1 MQRRILRSALWLL
14 LFSPA
19 ILFAQENAD
28 ANKPADAAPEAET
41 GPAAQS
47 SLLSVPKPVREAM
60 QDRDYDR
67 AIAAIDKAIAEKQG
81 DPAYLTYLKG
91 RAYFF
96 AKKYKESIAVM
107 TELTKRYPDS
117 DWIRKARFAIGV
129 AYARAGDYRAAELAY
144 QAEAE
149 YLISL
154 QRKEEIAAIYLE
166 FADAFFTPPADGKH
180 PDYQRALAFYQKA
193 AEIGPLRETNTRIQ
207 LQIARCYKQLNN
219 PGQAI
224 QLYQA
229 FIKANDD
236 DVLLLPARYEL
247 GEAYL
252 QAGNRVEARRSW
264 EDLLS
269 LHGTS
274 KSKLIPLAAFRLSE
288 TYGIPNPGNK
298 DDRELGVASLK
309 KFLATYPDHEKVA
322 SAHLRI
328 VQSFLNQGRTEDAL
342 AAVDNFLQQEDLAK
356 SDEYASAQ
364 YLKGLALA
372 RQKKFDDAIVA
383 WRTYLQ
389 QHPTHGHWSEA
400 QRQIINA
407 EYAKGLDALEREDY
421 DAARAAWG
429 EFLVKYPIDER
440 NRSIQNSF
448 AEMLFAQ
455 KKYEEAIAAWRQV
468 VSKYPQTEEA
478 SIAQYRVAQT
488 LAENLNRLADAM
500 VEYKKLTWG
509 SHAGSAQQQIALLSN
524 KSLSISTMRVYRS
537 NETPRIG
544 LKTRNL
550 ESVNV
555 QIYKVDLE
563 TYFRKMHLATG
574 VESLD
579 IALIDPDSQFE
590 HQVADYEKYRLFSQ
604 NVDVPLPG
612 ENEIKA
618 GVMAITVSG
627 KTQESTTLVLQSDL
641 DMIVKSSRDEVFIFT
656 QNMRTGK
663 PWPGVKL
670 LLSNGS
676 EVFAE
681 VETGADGV
689 YQADRK
695 ELRDP
700 ADLRVFAIADGHIAS
715 SVVNLNGLGV
725 AQGIARAGYLYTDRP
740 AYRPGQLVHLKGII
754 RDAIN
759 DIYVVP
765 AQRDYKL
772 EVYDGR
778 NRLVMEE
785 EVELNDYGSFHS
797 HLLLPTAAALG
808 DYRMVVSHDKVRYEG
823 AFVVHE
829 YQLPSVF
836 LTVESDRNV
845 YYRGEKITG
854 TIKAAY
860 YYGAPVSGAEISYSL
875 NGDRTLTGT
884 TNDKGEV
891 KFEFETRDFRQS
903 QTLNLAVQLPAHSTA
918 TQQHFFLSA
927 QGYTIAA
934 KTVRPVY
941 LAGET
946 FEVDATVKDA
956 EGKPIAKDLTL
967 KVFQLL
973 DAKGTREKQ
982 EKLIEEFPVTSD
994 EKTGVIRKTLQL
1006 ADGGDYRVRL
1016 EGVDRFDNVVS
1027 GQVAVKISGDE
1038 DSTRLRILADHH
1050 TLKSGEK
1057 ATVKVHWREQPALA
1071 LMTLE
1076 GAKILEYRLV
1086 QLKQGAN
1093 ELEIAV
1099 TSKLAPNFQ
1108 MSLAVMIDPTKEQQ
1122 DEEAPLRFHTA
1133 TSPFTVER
1141 DLQIAM
1147 KIVGEGHKPGD
1158 KVKVNITTTNAAGQ
1172 PVPAE
1177 LSLALVEKA
1186 LYERFPDRIPA
1197 IQRFFGGVARTFAMR
1212 TTATIEFCYHPQTSS
1227 IDHLLLAE
1235 EERLE
1240 TLAREAET
1248 LSELGDRDFDGIAL
1262 NNRDRASGFFD
1273 APIVEAEAPASGSMS
1288 GSGGAF
1294 GGGGFGAAGMPQ
1306 NGAYGANLFG
1316 NSIPELKNQTRQL
1329 QQMAGKPPAAPH
1341 ESMQLSRQ
1349 RFDQKDE
1356 KKRAQLSY
1364 SVESAAIALDDVFNP
1379 QQLAPSDWAE
1389 LGSRREIQLLG
1400 VDGRYSNLNFSAEL
1414 GQKWDSNIAG
1424 ERLKKAAANGQKIL
1438 VGIPA
1443 QETGFWDPAVMTDKQ
1458 GKTTLEITL
1467 PERSTA
1473 WLLKSRGVTIDTL
1486 AGEAETEIAVS
1497 KSLFGELKTAAAFV
1511 DGDSAQ
1517 IPVTVHNDLLDQGR
1531 ITVTL
1536 KTTIGAKT
1544 QTETKTLDVTKKGIF
1559 DLEFPIRFA
1568 LPIAGKADG
1577 EPGAKIEFSLQV
1589 SAGETVDQQLAIVP
1603 LLPAGMPVYAIASG
1617 TSASSTSAFVQRPQ
1631 KMPWTSPRMQIVIG
1645 PTVQQTLLDALNA
1658 NPTLRQLES
1667 QRFAAGIDSNTSD
1680 LMAAIALQQL
1690 MSKGRDAANPQM
1702 QSLDETIRRQLRA
1715 VTAAQKDDGAW
1726 NWAGPSGA
1734 GNAYTSSRAMW
1745 SLTLARNAGYRVDN
1759 GVFDRGLTYLKN
1771 QLTLL
1776 AVGDYES
1783 RVILL
1788 HALTAAGNEDFPLA
1802 NQLYRNR
1809 NSLSTAGLTY
1819 LALTFAEMNRKETAG
1834 EIIALAKQKLN
1845 GGGAKPL
1852 SWNSAEVETRGL
1864 YALCL
1869 YKMAPQQE
1877 ELRKEVEW
1885 LMQHRCGSRWTPEKA
1900 VGPIML
1906 AVCGYN
1912 ATKQLAADA
1921 YDLTVIVNDK
1931 PLKTLKFDANS
1942 TTQTLEVPVESLTNK
1957 EKETIRFELNGRGE
1971 FSYECVLAGFVAADK
1986 LENTV
1991 KDWTVRRY
1999 YTPAPLEFDGRPI
2012 PSGFGLLT
2020 GGYSSF
2026 RNHMTQLPAAKKGH
2040 VTLEMWRSSVPSGSR
2055 DQQLPYLIA
2064 YEPLPSGVR
2073 VDEKSVTGPF
2083 ERFEIQPGG
2092 ILFYLGGNRGLGSI
2106 HFDIIGSIP
2115 GDYQGLP
2122 TVLRDAY
2129 HLDDMVVAKSQT
2141 LKVLPL
2147 GGKSDDK
2154 YRLTPLE
2161 LYELGRLKFEKH
2173 DFAGAHQNLTE
2184 LFSNWNLQ
2192 TNYFQQTI
2200 RMLLDISLEQSN
2212 AAEAVRYF
2220 EIVIEKYPEL
2230 EIPFAKLMKIGKA
2243 YHEIGE
2249 YERSYLVYRAT
2260 VQASFMVE
2268 SQVAGF
2274 LQDQNEFL
2282 RSVEVMTAL
2291 LQNSPPEPYVATAD
2305 YALAQ
2310 QVFAKAPEAAQD
2322 PQLRE
2327 KHINRVTLVR
2337 RSLGMLENFLTAHP
2351 EDPSADQ
2358 AAFSL
2363 ATGLIE
2369 LDAYQQA
2376 ISVCGD
2382 YTRRYDDSN
2391 FLSSYWYIT
2400 GFCHFA
2406 LGQHE
2411 KALQMCEQVAQYKRP
2426 ATLSGSR
2433 QLAEENKWRAVYI
2446 MGQIHHA
2453 LGQAAAAITD
2463 YEKVKDRFVDAAQS
2477 IDYFLHKQIALED
2490 VTTFTPEEPVQV
2502 KLNFRNIAAC
2512 DVNVYRIDLMKFGL
2526 LRRNLQQITAINL
2539 AGIRPYHEE
2548 KVELGDGKD
2557 YRDRTKELKLPL
2569 QEEGAYLVVCRGEN
2583 LHASGLVLIS
2593 PLKVEVQEEIESGR
2607 VRATIRNVKTDA
2619 YVADV
2624 HVKVIGSANNEFT
2637 SGDTDLRGVFVAD
2650 GIQGRSTIL
2659 AEAEEGE
2666 YAFYRGEKSIGNV
2679 PMPVPSA
2686 QPQAPNA
2693 SGDGQQQG
2701 GQQSG
2706 GSSKA
2711 KLNDELLRGIRAG
2724 NGMIQEE
2731 QRKNLDNYYR
2741 NDVKEGIQNF
2751 KF

>member
-1 MQRRILRSALWLL
+1 MRRWTLAPALWLL
-14 LFSPA
+14 LLSPG
-19 ILFAQENAD
+19 LLLAQDD
-28 ANKPADAAPEAET
+28 AAENKPADAAPEAET
-41 GPAAQS
+41 GPANQS

-67 AIAAIDKAIAEKQG
+67 AITAIEKAIADKQG
-81 DPAYLTYLKG
+81 DAAYLTYLKG
-91 RAYFF
+91 RAYYF

-117 DWIRKARFAIGV
+117 DWTRKARFAIGV

-154 QRKEEIAAIYLE
+154 ERKEEIAAIYLE
-166 FADAFFTPPADGKH
+166 FADAFYAPKADNKQ
-180 PDYQRALAFYQKA
+180 PDYQRALSFYQKA
-193 AEIGPLRETNTRIQ
+193 AEIGPMKETSTRIQ
-207 LQIARCYKQLNN
+207 LQIARCYKQMNN

-224 QLYQA
+224 NLYQA
-229 FIKANDD
+229 FIKANEDD
-236 DVLLLPARYEL
+236 SLLLPARYEL

-252 QAGNRVEARRSW
+252 AAGNRVESRRTW

-269 LHGTS
+269 LNGTA
-274 KSKLIPLAAFRLSE
+274 KSELIPLASFRLSE

-298 DDRELGVASLK
+298 DDLELGVAALK
-309 KFLATYPDHEKVA
+309 KFLTTYPDHEKVA
-322 SAHLRI
+322 TAHLRI
-328 VQSFLNQGRTEDAL
+328 VQSYLNQGRTEDAL
-342 AAVDNFLQQEDLAK
+342 AAVDEFLAQDKLAK
-356 SDEYASAQ
+356 TDEYASAQ

-372 RQKKFDDAIVA
+372 RQKKFDDAIAA

-407 EYAKGLDALEREDY
+407 EYAKGLDAMEREDY

-440 NRSIQNSF
+440 NRAIQNNF
-448 AEMLFAQ
+448 AQMLFQQ
-455 KKYEEAIAAWRQV
+455 KKYDEAIAAWRQV

-478 SIAQYRVAQT
+478 SVAQYRVAQT

-500 VEYKKLTWG
+500 EEYKKLNWG
-509 SHAGSAQQQIALLSN
+509 SQAGPAQQQIALLSN
-524 KSLSISTMRVYRS
+524 KSLAISTVRVYRS

-550 ESVNV
+550 ESVDV

-590 HQVADYEKYRLFSQ
+590 HKVADYEKYRLFSSQ
-604 NVDVPLPG
+604 VDVPLPG
-612 ENEIKA
+612 ENKVKA

-627 KTQESTTLVLQSDL
+627 KTQEATTLVLQSDL

-725 AQGIARAGYLYTDRP
+725 AQGLARAGYLYTDRP

-754 RDAIN
+754 RDAVN

-765 AQRDYKL
+765 TKRDYKL

-785 EVELNDYGSFHS
+785 EIKLSDYGSFQS
-797 HLLLPTAAALG
+797 HLLLPSAAALG
-808 DYRMVVSHDKVRYEG
+808 DYRIVVSDEKVRYEG
-823 AFVVHE
+823 SFVVHE

-836 LTVESDRNV
+836 LSVESDRKV

-875 NGDRTLTGT
+875 NGDRTFNAT
-884 TNDKGEV
+884 TDDKGEV

-918 TQQHFFLSA
+918 TNQPFFLSA
-927 QGYTIAA
+927 QGYTIEA

-967 KVFQLL
+967 KVFQLYN
-973 DAKGTREKQ
+973 AKGTSEKQ
-982 EKLIEEFPVTSD
+982 EKLVEEFPVKSD

-1006 ADGGDYRVRL
+1006 PDGGDYRVRL
-1016 EGVDRFDNVVS
+1016 EGTDRFDNVVS
-1027 GQVAVKISGDE
+1027 GEVAVKISGEE
-1038 DSTRLRILADHH
+1038 DKIRLRILADHH
-1050 TLKSGEK
+1050 TLKAGEK
-1057 ATVKVHWREQPALA
+1057 ATVKVHWRERPALA
-1071 LMTLE
+1071 LLTLE
-1076 GAKILEYRLV
+1076 GAKILEYRLI
-1086 QLKQGAN
+1086 QLKKGDN
-1093 ELEIAV
+1093 EIEIDVA
-1099 TSKLAPNFQ
+1099 SKLAPNFQ
-1108 MSLAVMIDPTKEQQ
+1108 MSLAVMIDPTKEQ
-1122 DEEAPLRFHTA
+1122 DTEEVPVRFHTA
-1133 TSPFTVER
+1133 TSPFQVER

-1147 KIVGEGHKPGD
+1147 KILGDKHKPGD
-1158 KVKVNITTTNAAGQ
+1158 KIEVEVSTTNAAGQ
-1172 PVPAE
+1172 PVAAE
-1177 LSLALVEKA
+1177 LSLAMVEKA
-1186 LYERFPDRIPA
+1186 LYERFPERIAA
-1197 IQRFFGGVARTFAMR
+1197 IEKFFGGVNRSFAMR
-1212 TTATIEFCYHPQTSS
+1212 TSATIEFCYHPQTSS
-1227 IDHLLLAE
+1227 IDRLLLAE

-1240 TLAREAET
+1240 TLAREEET
-1248 LSELGDRDFDGIAL
+1248 LEELSDRDFDGIAMGV
-1262 NNRDRASGFFD
+1262 R
-1273 APIVEAEAPASGSMS
+1273 PASDRFAGGMGGFGGEMG
-1288 GSGGAF
+1288 GSGF
-1294 GGGGFGAAGMPQ
+1294 GGGGGGFFGGPGGPAPPMPAPAANQPMVEYGTYPQ
-1306 NGAYGANLFG
+1306 LEQQN
-1316 NSIPELKNQTRQL
+1316 RQL
-1329 QQMAGKPPAAPH
+1329 AQAGDKQQMNGH
-1341 ESMQLSRQ
+1341 YMELSR
-1349 RFDQKDE
+1349 RREMRADE
-1356 KKRAQLSY
+1356 KKRADLYFYDAAPQGGQGQLDNAWMMQPG
-1364 SVESAAIALDDVFNP
+1364 ELKD
-1379 QQLAPSDWAE
+1379 
-1389 LGSRREIQLLG
+1389 LGSQREVQMLAA
-1400 VDGRYSNLNFSAEL
+1400 DGRFSNLNFAIEL
-1414 GQKWDSNIAG
+1414 GEKWGAEAAG
-1424 ERLKKAAANGQKIL
+1424 ERLKKAAADGERIL
-1438 VGIPA
+1438 IGIPA
-1443 QETGFWDPAVMTDKQ
+1443 QETGFWDPAVMTDKK
-1458 GKTTLEITL
+1458 GKTKIEITL

-1486 AGEAETEIAVS
+1486 AGEAQTELAVS
-1497 KSLFGELKTAAAFV
+1497 KSLFGELRVAAAFV

-1517 IPVTVHNDLLDQGR
+1517 IPVTVHNDLIDKGE

-1536 KTTIGAKT
+1536 KTTIGAKS
-1544 QTETKTLDVTKKGIF
+1544 QTETKTLKVEKKGIV
-1559 DLEFPIRFA
+1559 DLAFPVRFA
-1568 LPIAGKADG
+1568 LPVAGKEDA
-1577 EPGAKIEFSLQV
+1577 EPGAEIEFSLTV
-1589 SAGETVDQQLAIVP
+1589 AAAETTDQQLALVP

-1617 TSASSTSAFVQRPQ
+1617 TSASSTSAFVQRPA
-1631 KMPWTSPRMQIVIG
+1631 KMPWSSPRMQIVIG
-1645 PTVQQTLLDALNA
+1645 PTVQQTLFDVLSTA
-1658 NPTLRQLES
+1658 PTLRQLDN
-1667 QRFAAGIDSNTSD
+1667 QRFATGIDTNTSD
-1680 LMAAIALQQL
+1680 LMAALALQQL
-1690 MSKGRDAANPQM
+1690 MSKGRDASNPQM
-1702 QSLDETIRRQLRA
+1702 QSLDETIRRQLRSIVA
-1715 VTAAQKDDGAW
+1715 SQKDDGSW

-1734 GNAYTSSRAMW
+1734 SNAYTSSRAMW
-1745 SLTLARNAGYRVDN
+1745 ALSLARNAGYRVDKD
-1759 GVFDRGLTYLKN
+1759 VFDRGLNYLKN
-1771 QLTLL
+1771 QLTQLGV
-1776 AVGDYES
+1776 ADYES
-1783 RVILL
+1783 RAVLL
-1788 HALTAAGNEDFPLA
+1788 HAVTEAGQEDFPLA

-1809 NSLSTAGLTY
+1809 NSLSTAGLAY
-1819 LALTFAEMNRKETAG
+1819 LALTFAQMDRKETAG
-1834 EIIALAKQKLN
+1834 EIIALAKQKLS
-1845 GGGAKPL
+1845 GGGITPL

-1869 YKMAPQQE
+1869 YKLSPQQE

-1885 LMQHRCGSRWTPEKA
+1885 LMQHRCGARWAPEKA

-1921 YDLTVIVNDK
+1921 YDLTVMVNDK

-1942 TTQTLEVPVESLTNK
+1942 TTQTLDVPVDMLTNK

-1986 LENTV
+1986 LESTANN
-1991 KDWTVRRY
+1991 WTVRRY
-1999 YTPAPLEFDGRPI
+1999 YTPAPIEFDGRPVS
-2012 PSGFGLLT
+2012 SGFGLLA
-2020 GGYSSF
+2020 GSYSSF
-2026 RNHMTQLPAAKKGH
+2026 RNTMTQLPAAKKGH
-2040 VTLEMWRSSVPSGSR
+2040 VTLEMWRNNVAGNSR
-2055 DQQLPYLIA
+2055 DQQMPYLIA
-2064 YEPLPSGVR
+2064 FEPLPSGVR
-2073 VDEKSVTGPF
+2073 VDEKTVTGPF

-2092 ILFYLGGNRGLGSI
+2092 ILFYLGGNRGLGTI
-2106 HFDIIGSIP
+2106 QFDVIGSIP

-2122 TVLRDAY
+2122 TILRDAY
-2129 HLDDMVVAKSQT
+2129 HLSDMVVAKSQE

-2147 GGKSDDK
+2147 GGKSEDK

-2161 LYELGRLKFEKH
+2161 LYELGRLKFDKH
-2173 DFAGAHQNLTE
+2173 DYAGAQAHLTE

-2192 TNYFQQTI
+2192 TNYFQQTV
-2200 RMLLDISLEQSN
+2200 RMLLDISLEQGNS
-2212 AAEAVRYF
+2212 AEAVRYF

-2249 YERSYLVYRAT
+2249 YERAYLVYRAT
-2260 VQASFMVE
+2260 VEASFMVE

-2282 RSVEVMTAL
+2282 RSVEVMTSL
-2291 LQNSPPEPYVATAD
+2291 LQNSPPEPYVATAE

-2310 QVFAKAPEAAQD
+2310 QVSAKAPNAAQD
-2322 PQLRE
+2322 PQLKE
-2327 KHINRVTLVR
+2327 KNINRVTLVR
-2337 RSLGMLENFLTAHP
+2337 RSLGMLENFLTSNP

-2382 YTRRYDDSN
+2382 YTRRYGESN

-2411 KALQMCEQVAQYKRP
+2411 KALQMCEQVAEYKRP

-2477 IDYFLHKQIALED
+2477 IDYFLHKQIALAD
-2490 VTTFTPEEPVQV
+2490 VSTFTPDEAVNVEL
-2502 KLNFRNIAAC
+2502 KFRNIAAC

-2569 QEEGAYLVVCRGEN
+2569 KEEGAYLVVCRGEN

-2593 PLKVEVQEEIESGR
+2593 PLKVEVQEEFESGR

-2624 HVKVIGSANNEFT
+2624 HVKVIGSANDEFV

-2666 YAFYRGEKSIGNV
+2666 YAFYRGEKSLGEV
-2679 PMPVPSA
+2679 PLPVPNA
-2686 QPQAPNA
+2686 KPQEPNA
-2693 SGDGQQQG
+2693 GYG
-2701 GQQSG
+2701 GQMQG
-2706 GSSKA
+2706 KGSSNKA

-2724 NGMIQEE
+2724 NDMIQQE
-2731 QRKNLDNYYR
+2731 QRKNLDNFYR

>member
-1 MQRRILRSALWLL
+1 MRRRTLRPAIWLL
-14 LFSPA
+14 LLSPA
-19 ILFAQENAD
+19 IFSPQLRAAEET
-28 ANKPADAAPEAET
+28 PADAAPAAET
-41 GPAAQS
+41 GPVGQS

-60 QDRDYDR
+60 QDREYDK
-67 AIAAIDKAIAEKQG
+67 AIAAIDKAISDKQG
-81 DPAYLTYLKG
+81 DAAYLTYLKG

-107 TELTKRYPDS
+107 TELNKRFPDS
-117 DWIRKARFAIGV
+117 DWTRKARFAIGV

-154 QRKEEIAAIYLE
+154 QRKEEIAAIYLD
-166 FADAFFTPPADGKH
+166 FADAFFAPKEDGKH

-193 AEIGPLRETNTRIQ
+193 AEIGPMKETSTRIQ
-207 LQIARCYKQLNN
+207 LQIARCYKQMNN
-219 PGQAI
+219 QAEAI
-224 QLYQA
+224 RLYMA
-229 FIKANDD
+229 FIKDNEDAL
-236 DVLLLPARYEL
+236 LLLPARYEL

-252 QAGNRVEARRSW
+252 LAGNRIEARRTW

-269 LHGTS
+269 LNGTA
-274 KSKLIPLAAFRLSE
+274 KSELIPLASFRMCE

-298 DDRELGVASLK
+298 DDLELGVAALK
-309 KFLATYPDHEKVA
+309 KFLTAYPQHEKVA
-322 SAHLRI
+322 TAHLRI
-328 VQSFLNQGRTEDAL
+328 VQSYLNQGRTEDAL
-342 AAVDNFLQQEDLAK
+342 AAADEFLSHDDLAK
-356 SDEYASAQ
+356 TDEFALTQ

-372 RQKKFDDAIVA
+372 RQKKFDDAIAA

-407 EYAKGLDALEREDY
+407 EYAKGLDAMEREDY
-421 DAARAAWG
+421 AAARAAWG

-440 NRSIQNSF
+440 NRAIQNSF
-448 AEMLFAQ
+448 AQMLFEE

-468 VSKYPQTEEA
+468 VSKYPQSEEA
-478 SIAQYRVAQT
+478 SVAQYRVAQT
-488 LAENLNRLADAM
+488 LAEKLNRLADAM
-500 VEYKKLTWG
+500 EEYKKLTWG
-509 SHAGSAQQQIALLSN
+509 SQAGPAQQQIALLSN
-524 KSLSISTMRVYRS
+524 KSLAISTVRVYRS

-550 ESVNV
+550 ESVEV

-590 HQVADYEKYRLFSQ
+590 HKVADYEKYRLFSSQ
-604 NVDVPLPG
+604 VDVPLPG
-612 ENEIKA
+612 DDKVKA
-618 GVMAITVSG
+618 GVMAVTVSG
-627 KTQESTTLVLQSDL
+627 KTQEATTLVLQSDL

-676 EVFAE
+676 EVFGE

-725 AQGIARAGYLYTDRP
+725 AQGLSRAGYLYTDRP
-740 AYRPGQLVHLKGII
+740 AYRPGQLVHLKGFI
-754 RDAIN
+754 RDAVN

-765 AQRDYKL
+765 EKRDYKL
-772 EVYDGR
+772 EVFDSR

-785 EVELNDYGSFHS
+785 EIKLSDYGSFQS
-797 HLLLPTAAALG
+797 HLLLPSAASLG
-808 DYRMVVSHDKVRYEG
+808 DYRMVVSQDKIRYEG
-823 AFVVHE
+823 SFLVHE

-860 YYGAPVSGAEISYSL
+860 YYGAPVADAEISYSL
-875 NGDRTLTGT
+875 NGDRTFTAKT
-884 TNDKGEV
+884 DDKGEV
-891 KFEFETRDFRQS
+891 KFEFETRDFRQT

-918 TQQHFFLSA
+918 TQHPFLLST
-927 QGYTIAA
+927 QGFSITA

-973 DAKGTREKQ
+973 AAKGTAEKQ
-982 EKLIEEFPVTSD
+982 EKLVEEFPVKSD
-994 EKTGVIRKTLQL
+994 EKTGVVRKTLQL

-1016 EGVDRFDNVVS
+1016 EGTDRFDNVVS
-1027 GQVAVKISGDE
+1027 GEVAVNISGEE
-1038 DSTRLRILADHH
+1038 DKIRLRILADRH
-1050 TLKSGEK
+1050 TLKAGEK
-1057 ATVKVHWREQPALA
+1057 ATVKVHWREKPALA

-1093 ELEIAV
+1093 ELDVDVAA
-1099 TSKLAPNFQ
+1099 KLAPNFQ
-1108 MSLAVMIDPTKEQQ
+1108 MSLAVMIDPTKEQ
-1122 DEEAPLRFHTA
+1122 DTDEAPNRFHTA
-1133 TSPFTVER
+1133 TSPFQVER
-1141 DLQIAM
+1141 DLQVAM
-1147 KIVGEGHKPGD
+1147 KIQGEGHKPGD
-1158 KVKVNITTTNAAGQ
+1158 KIQVDVTTTNAAGQ
-1172 PVPAE
+1172 PVSAE
-1177 LSLALVEKA
+1177 LTMAMVEKA
-1186 LYERFPDRIPA
+1186 LYERFPERVAA
-1197 IQRFFGGVARTFAMR
+1197 IEAFFGGISRTFAMR
-1212 TTATIEFCYHPQTSS
+1212 TSATIEFCYHPQTSS
-1227 IDHLLLAE
+1227 IDRLLLAE

-1240 TLAREAET
+1240 TLAREEAT
-1248 LSELGDRDFDGIAL
+1248 LEELSDRDFDGIAL
-1262 NNRDRASGFFD
+1262 SR
-1273 APIVEAEAPASGSMS
+1273 P
-1288 GSGGAF
+1288 GGMPGMGM
-1294 GGGGFGAAGMPQ
+1294 GGGGFGGGFGGAMGGAGGFGGMPGAPPAINQ
-1306 NGAYGANLFG
+1306 PQAEYGAYG
-1316 NSIPELKNQTRQL
+1316 QL
-1329 QQMAGKPPAAPH
+1329 QQAAQNRHAADAGYPTSPQ
-1341 ESMQLSRQ
+1341 SRRQLGEEL
-1349 RFDQKDE
+1349 DE
-1356 KKRAQLSY
+1356 KKRSLSY
-1364 SVESAAIALDDVFNP
+1364 FYSEAAPEAEQIQFDVSGLTNGDF
-1379 QQLAPSDWAE
+1379 E
-1389 LGSRREIQLLG
+1389 RLGARREIQLL
-1400 VDGRYSNLNFSAEL
+1400 DATGRFSNLNFRTEL
-1414 GQKWDSNIAG
+1414 GKNWSLNAAG
-1424 ERLKKAAANGQKIL
+1424 ERLKKAADDGEQIL
-1438 VGIPA
+1438 IGIPL
-1443 QETGFWDPAVMTDKQ
+1443 QETGFWDPAVLTDKQ
-1458 GKTTLEITL
+1458 GKATIEITL

-1473 WLLKSRGVTIDTL
+1473 WLLKSRGLTIDTL
-1486 AGEAETEIAVS
+1486 AGEAETELAVS
-1497 KSLFGELKTAAAFV
+1497 KPLFGEMKTALAFV

-1517 IPVTVHNDLLDQGR
+1517 IPVTVHNDLVDMGE
-1531 ITVTL
+1531 IAVTL

-1544 QTETKTLDVTKKGIF
+1544 QSETKTLKVDKKGIY
-1559 DLEFPIRFA
+1559 DLAFPVRFA
-1568 LPIAGKADG
+1568 LPVAGKEDA
-1577 EPGAKIEFSLQV
+1577 EPGAEIEFSLQV
-1589 SAGETVDQQLAIVP
+1589 SAADTTDQQLALVP

-1617 TSASSTSAFVQRPQ
+1617 ASASSTSAFVQRPQ

-1645 PTVQQTLLDALNA
+1645 PTVQQTLLDVLNGT
-1658 NPTLRQLES
+1658 PSLRQMDNV
-1667 QRFAAGIDSNTSD
+1667 RFAPGIDANTSE
-1680 LMAAIALQQL
+1680 LMAALALQQL
-1690 MSKGRDAANPQM
+1690 MSKGRDASNPQM
-1702 QSLDETIRRQLRA
+1702 QSLDETIRRQLRS
-1715 VTAAQKDDGAW
+1715 VVAAQKDDGSW
-1726 NWAGPSGA
+1726 SWAGASGN

-1745 SLTLARNAGYRVDN
+1745 SLGLARKAGYRVDN
-1759 GVFDRGLTYLKN
+1759 DVYDRGLNFLKN
-1771 QLTLL
+1771 QLTQL

-1783 RVILL
+1783 RAILL
-1788 HALTAAGNEDFPLA
+1788 HAVTVAGQEDFPLA

-1809 NSLSTAGLTY
+1809 NSLSAAGLSY
-1819 LALTFAEMNRKETAG
+1819 LALTFAQMNRKETST
-1834 EIIALAKQKLN
+1834 EVLALAKQKLS
-1845 GGGAKPL
+1845 GGDIQPL
-1852 SWNSAEVETRGL
+1852 SWNAAEVETRGL

-1869 YKMAPQQE
+1869 YELSPQQE

-1885 LMQHRCGSRWTPEKA
+1885 LMQHRCGSRWAPEKA
-1900 VGPIML
+1900 IGPIML
-1906 AVCGYN
+1906 SVCGFN

-1931 PLKTLKFDANS
+1931 PLKTLKFDAES
-1942 TTQTLEVPVESLTNK
+1942 TTQTLDVPVDMLTNK
-1957 EKETIRFELNGRGE
+1957 EKETVRFELNGRGE
-1971 FSYECVLAGFVAADK
+1971 FSYECVLAGFVVSDK
-1986 LENTV
+1986 LESTV
-1991 KDWTVRRY
+1991 NDWTVRRY
-1999 YTPAPLEFDGRPI
+1999 YAPAPIEFDGRPVA
-2012 PSGFGLLT
+2012 SGFGLLS
-2020 GGYSSF
+2020 GSYSSF
-2026 RNHMTQLPAAKKGH
+2026 RNNMTQLPAAKKGH
-2040 VTLEMWRSSVPSGSR
+2040 VSLEMWRSNVAANSR
-2055 DQQLPYLIA
+2055 DQQMPYLIA
-2064 YEPLPSGVR
+2064 FEPLPSGVR
-2073 VDEKSVTGPF
+2073 VDEKSISGPF
-2083 ERFEIQPGG
+2083 ERYEIQPGG
-2092 ILFYLGGNRGLGSI
+2092 ILFYLGGNRGLGTI
-2106 HFDIIGSIP
+2106 QFDVIGTIP

-2122 TVLRDAY
+2122 TLLRDAY
-2129 HLDDMVVAKSQT
+2129 RLDHMAVAKAQE

-2147 GGKSDDK
+2147 GGKSEDK
-2154 YRLTPLE
+2154 YRLTPME

-2173 DFAGAHQNLTE
+2173 DFAGAHENLTE

-2200 RMLLDISLEQSN
+2200 RMLLDISLEQGNS
-2212 AAEAVRYF
+2212 ADAVRYF

-2260 VQASFMVE
+2260 VEASFMVE

-2274 LQDQNEFL
+2274 LQDQQEFL
-2282 RSVEVMTAL
+2282 RSVEVMTSL
-2291 LQNSPPEPYVATAD
+2291 LQNSPPEPYVATAE

-2310 QVFAKAPEAAQD
+2310 QVFAKAPTAAQD

-2327 KHINRVTLVR
+2327 QNINRVTLVR

-2376 ISVCGD
+2376 ITVCGD
-2382 YTRRYDDSN
+2382 YTRRYGDSN

-2406 LGQHE
+2406 LGEHE
-2411 KALQMCEQVAQYKRP
+2411 KALKMCEQVAEYKRP

-2477 IDYFLHKQIALED
+2477 IDYFLHKRIALED
-2490 VTTFTPEEPVQV
+2490 VSTFTPDEPAKVVLQ
-2502 KLNFRNIAAC
+2502 FRNIAAC

-2557 YRDRTKELKLPL
+2557 YRDRKKELNLPL
-2569 QEEGAYLVVCRGEN
+2569 KEEGAYLVVCRGDN

-2593 PLKVEVQEEIESGR
+2593 PLKVEVQEEVESGR

-2619 YVADV
+2619 YVADI
-2624 HVKVIGSANNEFT
+2624 HVKVIGSANDEFV

-2659 AEAEEGE
+2659 AEGEDGE

-2679 PMPVPSA
+2679 PVPTNK
-2686 QPQAPNA
+2686 PTEPNA
-2693 SGDGQQQG
+2693 TDGG
-2701 GQQSG
+2701 KAP
-2706 GSSKA
+2706 SSKA
-2711 KLNDELLRGIRAG
+2711 QLNDELLRGIRAG

-2741 NDVKEGIQNF
+2741 NDVKDGIQNF